1 MSMLNNNS
9 SDTITEQL
17 SIKTPVNMKDSARI
31 KNTTPLSSKSTKKI
45 SVTPSRVKVTNKDE
59 YRDEY
64 RVDNEESNV

>member
-31 KNTTPLSSKSTKKI
+31 KNTTPLSSKSTKKV